1 MARRIIC
8 VSRTLAAG
16 GEEAGRLV
24 AQKLGFR
31 YVDREI
37 VVRAAERARVSR
49 ETVERAE
56 RPEGLVARIL
66 RALASS
72 ADVGGGYA
80 VRSTPTSLGYERLIE
95 GTICEAAENG
105 DVVIVAH
112 GGSIALAG
120 MDGLLRVLVTASPGA
135 RASRLAGQTDLSEG
149 AAEKAIHESD
159 RKRIEYLSGF
169 YNVQQELPTHY
180 DLVVNTDTITPA
192 EAAQLVVGAAEA

>member
-1 MARRIIC
+1 MGSRVIC

-16 GEEAGRLV
+16 GEETGRIV
-24 AQKLGFR
+24 AEKLGFR
-31 YVDREI
+31 YIDREI

-56 RPEGLVARIL
+56 RSEGLVERIL
-66 RALASS
+66 HALSS
-72 ADVGGGYA
+72 PEEGGGYA
-80 VRSTPTSLGYERLIE
+80 VRSSPTSFGYERLIE

-120 MDGLLRVLVTASPGA
+120 MDGLLRVLVTASPA
-135 RASRLAGQTDLSEG
+135 TRAARLADQTDLSE
-149 AAEKAIHESD
+149 ADAEKAIQESD
-159 RKRIEYLSGF
+159 RKRSEYLRGF
-169 YNVQQELPTHY
+169 YNVRQELPTHY
-180 DLVVNTDTITPA
+180 DLVVNTDAITPA